1 MTAERSLTDNFTI
14 GCSYRFQFD
23 FSFAT
28 GWTEV
33 VDIIPPSWVV
43 VKEDSG
49 AFEELINLNNV
60 ARVVGRHF
68 NKAEREKEKGVI
80 DGE

>member
-1 MTAERSLTDNFTI
+1 
-14 GCSYRFQFD
+14 
-23 FSFAT
+23 
-28 GWTEV
+28 V

-43 VKEDSG
+43 VKEDCG